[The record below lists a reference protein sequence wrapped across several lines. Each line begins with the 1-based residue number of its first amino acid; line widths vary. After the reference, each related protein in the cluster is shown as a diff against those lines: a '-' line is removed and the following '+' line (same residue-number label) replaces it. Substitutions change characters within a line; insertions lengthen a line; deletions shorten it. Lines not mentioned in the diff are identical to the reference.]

1 MKALEDENHY
11 QIKNGSFLRGSIARA
26 WRRRSVFVATG
37 FQFDSHLRTFTLVTF
52 CYGFVNCEWLQG
64 IAGSFGNF

>member
-1 MKALEDENHY
+1 MKYLSDENYY

-26 WRRRSVFVATG
+26 WRRRSIFVATG
-37 FQFDSHLRTFTLVTF
+37 FEFDSHLRTFTLVTF
-52 CYGFVNCEWLQG
+52 GYGFVNREWWQG